1 MPILGASS
9 TTGVCGTRPD
19 VDSRAARAYGLAM
32 KKLSGALSHPLTV
45 EEPTVLTGVAQHGV
59 LVCEGGS
66 LDLRGVVADRLT
78 IEPGGYVLLS
88 GRCEA
93 SVSIHEGGLLEI
105 AGTLVGPVTRNEGEV
120 WAMAGS
126 VIHGRALSSAGFFVV
141 PSSESLVV
149 ADAPRFRLTGTGD
162 LLDVLT

>member
-1 MPILGASS
+1 
-9 TTGVCGTRPD
+9 
-19 VDSRAARAYGLAM
+19 M
-32 KKLSGALSHPLTV
+32 KKLSGALAHPLTI

-59 LVCEGGS
+59 VVCEGGS

-105 AGTLVGPVTRNEGEV
+105 AGTLVGPVTRNEGEI

-126 VIHGRALSSAGFFVV
+126 SIHGRALSSAGFFVP
-141 PSSESLVV
+141 PSADTVVV
-149 ADAPRFRLTGTGD
+149 ADAPRFRLEGTGD
-162 LLDVLT
+162 QLEVVT